1 MSHPTTDIEI
11 WDGSTNFIAGESTPF
26 GFFDDD
32 LAFQEDAPK
41 VARYCAEKLG
51 WPVLDIE
58 LNERQFYTA
67 FEEAVAAYSK
77 EVLEFIAA
85 ENMSNQQIGGS
96 AGGNSVNQT
105 LYKPSLQSV
114 ISFSKQY
121 GMEAGVGGDV
131 DMLSALIDLV
141 PGEQDYDLESLIGTG
156 IEIRKV

>member
-26 GFFDDD
+26 GCFDDD

-77 EVLEFIAA
+77 EVNESLVSN
-85 ENMSNQQIGGS
+85 NMSSQIGGS
-96 AGGNSVNQT
+96 SSGEAVNQT
-105 LYKPSLQSV
+105 IFRPSLRDV
-114 ISFSKQY
+114 IR
-121 GMEAGVGGDV
+121 GM
-131 DMLSALIDLV
+131 L
-141 PGEQDYDLESLIGTG
+141 
-156 IEIRKV
+156 